1 MFLVLT
7 RLMPFGD
14 ERRHD
19 AIGEGPRRI
28 FRFFEID
35 AQIAALRSLVGSKRI
50 RNMLHAAAILLI
62 IIGLLGTVLPALPGT
77 PLVFVGFLLIAWADN
92 FTHVSTGMMILLGVL
107 TAAAVLV
114 DVVAGAMGAKRAGA
128 SPYAVLGA
136 AIGTVLGVFTGF
148 IGLLFLP
155 FVGAV
160 LGELFARQDLL
171 QAGRAGIAT
180 WLGLVLG
187 MAAKIAITFVMLG
200 IFAAAYFF

>member
-1 MFLVLT
+1 MSVVMTLSKIDTESILCFS
-7 RLMPFGD
+7 R
-14 ERRHD
+14 
-19 AIGEGPRRI
+19 
-28 FRFFEID
+28 ID
-35 AQIAALRSLVGSKRI
+35 AQIQESCSLIDSLVPTH
-50 RNMLHAAAILLI
+50 MLYAAAILLI
-62 IIGLLGTVLPALPGT
+62 VIGLLGTVLPALPGT

-92 FTHVSTGMMILLGVL
+92 FTHVSTGMMILLGIL

-114 DVVAGAMGAKRAGA
+114 DVVAGAVGAKRAGA

-136 AIGTVLGVFTGF
+136 ALGTILGVFTGF
-148 IGLLFLP
+148 VGLLFLP